1 MHLAMLLLMN
11 HLFFGRVTDE
21 GGWSRSLVFG
31 GLYGLYMSNERPIT
45 RYAGSKQM
53 EIDVMVGKEIDMS

>member
-1 MHLAMLLLMN
+1 
-11 HLFFGRVTDE
+11 
-21 GGWSRSLVFG
+21 LVFG